1 MQCSHCSR
9 EVKETR
15 HTQKEYR
22 VDYYLLHTG
31 QTEWVFLKHPKE
43 DAPSLHYLKLTQPVD
58 IISCV
63 DCCAKPQISK
73 RLQEELKRLEP
84 PADKS
89 LPESLQEN
97 GVAEANHG

>member
-15 HTQKEYR
+15 HTQKGYQ
-22 VDYYLLHTG
+22 VDYYLVHTG
-31 QTEWVFLKHPKE
+31 LTEWVFLKHPKE

-63 DCCAKPQISK
+63 ECCAKPQISR
-73 RLQEELKRLEP
+73 RLQEELKSLEP
-84 PADKS
+84 TVDKKQMEG
-89 LPESLQEN
+89 LKEN
-97 GVAEANHG
+97 SAAEANHG